1 MDRNNITRRTA
12 LKIMGSAALATM
24 MATTGASALTSCI
37 DSRKKNFRVVYVE
50 HELHEWHE
58 CVRMAFVKNS
68 GDSGNSCSTCLEN
81 WACRAIGNPNDFC
94 LTSDYFEAPK

>member
-58 CVRMAFVKNS
+58 CVRMAFAKDS
-68 GDSGNSCSTCLEN
+68 GDSCNSCSIKFFRVIYVEH
-81 WACRAIGNPNDFC
+81 
-94 LTSDYFEAPK
+94 E